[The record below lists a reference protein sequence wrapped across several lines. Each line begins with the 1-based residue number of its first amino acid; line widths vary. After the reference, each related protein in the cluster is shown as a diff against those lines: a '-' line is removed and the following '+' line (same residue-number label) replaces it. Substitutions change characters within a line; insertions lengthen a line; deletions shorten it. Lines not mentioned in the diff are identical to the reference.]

1 MENFEHLFIQPRDYT
16 KSFQFFT
23 EILGWKVSYSHGDKS
38 DAGRLCYLHYGE
50 FKLVLAEDHD
60 LTDPTKKPEIYK
72 TKGRIS
78 IHFETKDVDQTF
90 SKIKHG
96 SHVITQPENTHW
108 GTRWFVVEDP
118 DGNQFGWQGPTK
130 K

>member
-1 MENFEHLFIQPRDYT
+1 
-16 KSFQFFT
+16 
-23 EILGWKVSYSHGDKS
+23 
-38 DAGRLCYLHYGE
+38 GRLAYLNYGD

-60 LTDPTKKPEIYK
+60 LTAPNQKPEIYK

-78 IHFETKDVDQTF
+78 IHFDTKNVDETF
-90 SKIKHG
+90 SKIKDG
-96 SHVITQPENTHW
+96 PYVITHPENTPW

-118 DGNQFGWQGPTK
+118 DGNQFGWQGPEK